1 MNIIQASV
9 EKYTQ
14 GPGIEGIFKQ
24 VERCGRVCYKS
35 EKNIKEGSA
44 EAFTKR
50 LINSGHGAMLEHGA
64 VYLRIPV
71 EHDKE
76 YSEQL
81 SKIIGSKYSIV
92 HMSAMAYYVSTNLR
106 VLVETGEHWEAIL
119 NAYLVDLDLYHEEK
133 FTAHFIIS
141 RGIANEFVRHRVFSF
156 AQESTRWVNYKEGL
170 EVILPQWADPED
182 EVLKDEFD
190 IWAKAMQDAE
200 LAYKGLKGS
209 LKAGDARGV
218 LPLDLKTELVMTGTK
233 DQWEEFFK
241 LRLAKDAHPD
251 ARYIANKWR
260 EMLWVK

>member
-1 MNIIQASV
+1 MNIVKASV
-9 EKYTQ
+9 EKYVQ

-24 VERCGRVCYKS
+24 IERCGRVCYKS

-44 EAFTKR
+44 ETFTRR

-64 VYLRIPV
+64 VYLRIPI
-71 EHDKE
+71 EHNKE

-81 SKIIGSKYSIV
+81 SKIIGSKYSTV
-92 HMSAMAYYVSTNLR
+92 HMSAMNYYVSTNLR

-133 FTAHFIIS
+133 VTAHFIIS

-156 AQESTRWVNYKEGL
+156 AQESTRWVNYKNGL
-170 EVILPQWADPED
+170 EIILPQWAENNTLR
-182 EVLKDEFD
+182 EEFD
-190 IWAKAMQDAE
+190 IWAKAMYDAE
-200 LAYKGLKGS
+200 YAYRGLKSS

-218 LPLDLKTELVMTGTK
+218 LPLDLKTELVMTGTM

-251 ARYIANKWR
+251 ARYIVNKWR
-260 EMLWVK
+260 EMV

>member
-1 MNIIQASV
+1 MIISRASV
-9 EKYTQ
+9 EKFTQ

-24 VERCGRVCYKS
+24 IEMCGRVCYKS

-44 EAFTKR
+44 EAFTRR
-50 LINSGHGAMLEHGA
+50 LIRAGHYAMLEHGA
-64 VYLRIPV
+64 VYLVIPM

-76 YSEQL
+76 YGEQIH
-81 SKIIGSKYSIV
+81 KIMCSRYSTV
-92 HMSAMAYYVSTNLR
+92 NMSTTAWYISTNLR

-156 AQESTRWVNYKEGL
+156 AQESTRWVNYASRGFEYIRPQWIDDVPL
-170 EVILPQWADPED
+170 EVQ
-182 EVLKDEFD
+182 D
-190 IWAKAMQDAE
+190 IWLKAMEDSE
-200 LAYKGLKGS
+200 IAYKQLKPY
-209 LKAGDARGV
+209 LRAENCRGV

-233 DQWEEFFK
+233 DQWEGFFK
-241 LRLAKDAHPD
+241 LRLTNEAHPD

-260 EMLWVK
+260 ECYE